1 MSDQLRPAQDAAPA
15 RDHTR
20 FNMAMNISDGAFFG
34 AATGFA
40 SFVTIIPLFVSTLT
54 GSALI
59 IGLISAIH
67 AVGWQLPQL
76 LTANRVARLRRFK
89 PMVLLMTLNERLPF
103 AGLAL
108 VAWFAPD
115 LGAAKALWLT
125 LALLIWQGLG
135 GGLTATAWQSMIGKI
150 IPARRRGT
158 FFGVQAAA
166 ANLFASGAAVLAGV
180 ILGRIDSPLDWT
192 LCFGLASV
200 TMMISWGFLAQTRE
214 ESAEPAASP
223 ASQREFW
230 GGVGG
235 VLRNDPNFC
244 WFLLTRFVSQFATM
258 ASAFYT
264 VYAVRRFGL
273 GEETIG
279 VLAAVFMIS
288 QTVANPLMGW
298 LGDRFGHRL
307 MMEGGA
313 VAAGASA
320 LIAWLA
326 PGPAWFFLAFALAGV
341 ANVAFW
347 TTALAITLEF
357 GTLEQRP
364 VYIGLANT
372 MTAPGTILAPLLG
385 GWLADT
391 AGYGGTFAIA
401 VAGAIATFAVV
412 RLLVRDPRQL
422 GPAPS
427 AGRQAP
433 LGASELPGGR

>member
-1 MSDQLRPAQDAAPA
+1 MSDQPRPA

-20 FNMAMNISDGAFFG
+20 FNMAVNISDGAFFG
-34 AATGFA
+34 GATGFA
-40 SFVTIIPLFVSTLT
+40 SFVTVIPLFVSTLT
-54 GSALI
+54 SSALI

-89 PMVLLMTLNERLPF
+89 PMVLMMTLNERLPF

-108 VAWFAPD
+108 IAWFAER
-115 LGAAKALWLT
+115 LGGAALWLT
-125 LALLIWQGLG
+125 LALLVWQGLG

-166 ANLFASGAAVLAGV
+166 ANLFASGAAVLAG
-180 ILGRIDSPLDWT
+180 IMLERIASPLDWA
-192 LCFGLASV
+192 LCFGIAAVL
-200 TMMISWGFLAQTRE
+200 MMVSWGFLAQTRE
-214 ESAEPAASP
+214 ESAEPAGAP
-223 ASQREFW
+223 LSQREFW
-230 GGVGG
+230 GSVGG

-244 WFLLTRFVSQFATM
+244 WFLLTRFASQFATM

-264 VYAVRRFGL
+264 IYAVRRFGM
-273 GEETIG
+273 GEEMIG
-279 VLAAVFMIS
+279 ALTAVFLLS

-298 LGDRFGHRL
+298 LGDRFSHRL

-313 VAAGASA
+313 LAAAASA

-326 PGPAWFFLAFALAGV
+326 PGPGWFFAAFALAGV

-357 GTLEQRP
+357 GSLEQRP

-391 AGYGGTFAIA
+391 AGYGGTFATA
-401 VAGAIATFAVV
+401 VAGAIATFAIV

-422 GPAPS
+422 GQMGAD
-427 AGRQAP
+427 GRQAP
-433 LGASELPGGR
+433 LAAPELPGGR